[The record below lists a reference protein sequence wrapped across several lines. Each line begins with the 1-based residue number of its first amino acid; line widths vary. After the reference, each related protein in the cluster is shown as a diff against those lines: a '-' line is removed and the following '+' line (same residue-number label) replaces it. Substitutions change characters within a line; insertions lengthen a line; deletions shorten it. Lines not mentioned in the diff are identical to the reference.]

1 MSRPVTDPALL
12 EALNGGGQ
20 AINDPALLAQL
31 NMSPEQANQ
40 ADLASQYAGGS
51 EVKNI
56 NPVMKMLGGAK
67 SAWDR
72 AGYGVGQMIPDILP
86 DGLRS
91 TINDSAIAQ
100 MTGLTFPSN
109 SQMQDQVKQGRAFV
123 KEAGGFGTA
132 GDVIGEIGVSAAP
145 ATKLYQGVRAGAQML
160 PRAVQTIV
168 GSSPGASAIAGGTLG
183 AITNPDERLSGAAGG
198 AIGGA
203 VGDVAGQAITKGLG
217 GLVSSKV
224 TPDARQL
231 MDDGVFVPM
240 WKATENARLRD
251 MAERAKVLPVA
262 GQIISGQERS
272 AFESFN
278 KRMAANATPPQPVL
292 DDAGN
297 VLRWENNPVKE
308 SGSDAINALRGRFND
323 AYDALYKGRSI
334 PVDDVYGKQTS
345 EILDSARA
353 YYPRIADDVSSAFK
367 QVDDVLRKGTEST
380 TTKSPI
386 LDEGAKNFTNTQLG
400 HAATRPES
408 VKQAIDVLDDRIT
421 GAYGRGDAET
431 AEILKQLRSSVEE
444 LRMRGLPPEVA
455 GQADGINRAY
465 ASFMQLQQANASLG
479 AQRSGLTSPSQM
491 LNAIKSGD
499 RSPNK
504 SRFSGGNALNQQDVL
519 RAERVLGN
527 RLPDTGPG
535 TAEKLVPL
543 LAFGGP
549 MMLGDMG
556 ATALLGTQTGQK
568 FLTGALP
575 GQGAVRK
582 YGQEYLVPTLRNYG
596 MSTGNN
602 K

>member
-1 MSRPVTDPALL
+1 MAQPVTDPALL
-12 EALNGGGQ
+12 DALNGSGP

-31 NMSPEQANQ
+31 NMTPEQQNAN
-40 ADLASQYAGGS
+40 AYAGGNVS
-51 EVKNI
+51 DMGAG
-56 NPVMKMLGGAK
+56 MKFLGGAK
-67 SAWDR
+67 TAWDR
-72 AGYGVGQMIPDILP
+72 AAYGLK
-86 DGLRS
+86 GLFTDLSPEDRAL
-91 TINDSAIAQ
+91 IE
-100 MTGLTFPSN
+100 
-109 SQMQDQVKQGRAFV
+109 QGKAFN
-123 KEAGGFGTA
+123 KEAGGWATA
-132 GDVIGEIGVSAAP
+132 GDVAGEMAITAAP
-145 ATKLYQGVRAGAQML
+145 AAKLYQGLRAGTQML
-160 PRAVQTIV
+160 PRAGAAIF
-168 GSSPGASAIAGGTLG
+168 GNSPTVSAITG
-183 AITNPDERLSGAAGG
+183 ATIGATTNPTDRLSGAGGG
-198 AIGGA
+198 ALGGA
-203 VGDVAGQAITKGLG
+203 VGDVAGRAITKGLG
-217 GLVSSKV
+217 GLVSGRV
-224 TPDARQL
+224 TPDARQM
-231 MDDGVFVPM
+231 MDEGVFVPM

-262 GQIISGQERS
+262 GQIIGGQERS

-278 KRMAANATPPQPVL
+278 KRMAANATPPKPVV

-297 VLRWENNPVKE
+297 VLRWENSPVKE

-323 AYDALYKGRSI
+323 SYDALYKGRSI
-334 PVDDVYGKQTS
+334 PVDDVYGKQTA

-353 YYPRIADDVSSAFK
+353 YYPRVAEDVSSAFK
-367 QVDDVLRKGTEST
+367 QVDDVLRNGTEST

-455 GQADGINRAY
+455 GQAEGINKAY
-465 ASFMQLQQANASLG
+465 ASFMQLQQANSSLG

-527 RLPDTGPG
+527 RLPETGPG

-549 MMLGDMG
+549 MLLGDMG
-556 ATALLGTQTGQK
+556 ATALLGTQGGQK

-582 YGQEYLVPTLRNYG
+582 YGEEFLVPALRNYG
-596 MSTGNN
+596 MSVNSN
-602 K
+602 